1 MHFYLIA
8 QIELKTT
15 APCRNTTPSRIGF
28 GTIHMLNRNQ
38 LHPYQQ
44 EIIKRAAQTP
54 NMGLFLPPGL
64 GKSVTALTII
74 AEQFKGKTLI
84 IAPKRVAETVWD
96 AECKKWS
103 HLSSLKVSK
112 LLGPVSQRLSGLKT
126 EADVYLINLE
136 NVAWLCGLSD
146 KLVFT
151 NLVIDESSRFKDPS
165 TKRFKA
171 LKKHLKGFSRRLIL
185 TGTPTPQGMG
195 DLWSQVGILDLG
207 ERLETS
213 LTRFRD
219 KYMTP
224 DQMNRH
230 TRVVYSWKLKENA
243 DTTIKDKISDIC
255 FSLKAEDYLQLPAL
269 TTLYHQVEIDKPVRA
284 KYDELRK
291 NMVADIGKEKIT
303 APTAA
308 ALANK
313 LLQFT
318 SGAVYGEDGQTQE
331 VHRSKLE
338 YLESVMEESSSPTL
352 VFYHFKHSLQRIR
365 LQFPQAVVLDDDNIE
380 AWRRGEIRMLLA
392 HPQSGGIGLNLQCN
406 AGDTA
411 QTVWYDLPWSSENYI
426 QANARVYRQGQE
438 KPVIIHHL
446 VMANSI
452 DEQVVKALDG
462 KINLQ
467 EALLNSLNFALL

>member
-1 MHFYLIA
+1 M
-8 QIELKTT
+8 LK
-15 APCRNTTPSRIGF
+15 RK
-28 GTIHMLNRNQ
+28 Q
-38 LHPYQQ
+38 LHQYQQ
-44 EIIKRAAQTP
+44 EIIEKAKFIP
-54 NMGLFLPPGL
+54 NLGLFLPPGL
-64 GKSVTALTII
+64 GKTTTTLTII
-74 AEQFKGKTLI
+74 SEQFEGKTLI

-96 AECKKWS
+96 TEVQKWE
-103 HLSSLKVSK
+103 HLKHLRVSK
-112 LLGPVSQRLSGLKT
+112 MIGSSTQRMAGLNA
-126 EADVYLINLE
+126 EADIYLINLE

-185 TGTPTPQGMG
+185 TGTPTPQGMQ

-207 ERLETS
+207 QRLETS
-213 LTRFRD
+213 LTKFRD
-219 KYMTP
+219 KYMVP

-230 TRVVYSWKLKENA
+230 TRVVYSWKFKPGC
-243 DTTIKDKISDIC
+243 DQIVQGKISDIC
-255 FSLKAEDYLQLPAL
+255 YSLKAEDYLQLPEC
-269 TTLYHQVEIDKPVRA
+269 TSLYHPIEIDKSIRNQ
-284 KYDELRK
+284 YNELRK
-291 NMVADIGKEKIT
+291 DMVTQVKKEKIT

-318 SGAVYGEDGQTQE
+318 SGAVYNEAGETQE
-331 VHRSKLE
+331 VHSSKLE
-338 YLESVMEESSSPTL
+338 RLESIMEESASPTL

-365 LQFPQAVVLDDDNIE
+365 LAFPQAVVLDDDNIE

-406 AGDTA
+406 TGDTA
-411 QTVWYDLPWSSENYI
+411 QTVWFDLPWSSENYI
-426 QANARVYRQGQE
+426 QANARIYRQGQE

-446 VMANSI
+446 TVCNSI
-452 DEQVVKALDG
+452 DEHVVKVLEG

-467 EALLNSLNFALL
+467 DALLNALNFALL

>member
-1 MHFYLIA
+1 MSA
-8 QIELKTT
+8 
-15 APCRNTTPSRIGF
+15 
-28 GTIHMLNRNQ
+28 LN
-38 LHPYQQ
+38 
-44 EIIKRAAQTP
+44 
-54 NMGLFLPPGL
+54 
-64 GKSVTALTII
+64 S
-74 AEQFKGKTLI
+74 
-84 IAPKRVAETVWD
+84 D
-96 AECKKWS
+96 A
-103 HLSSLKVSK
+103 
-112 LLGPVSQRLSGLKT
+112 
-126 EADVYLINLE
+126 DIYLINLE
-136 NVAWLCGLSD
+136 NVVWLTD
-146 KLVFT
+146 AQPKLVFT

-243 DTTIKDKISDIC
+243 DTTIKDKIADIC

-269 TTLYHQVEIDKPVRA
+269 TTLYHQVEIDKNARNQ
-284 KYDELRK
+284 YEQLRK
-291 NMVADIGKEKIT
+291 DMVVDIKKEKIT

-318 SGAVYGEDGQTQE
+318 SGAVYNEEGESQE
-331 VHRSKLE
+331 IHRSKLE
-338 YLESVMEESSSPTL
+338 RLESIMEESSSPTL

-365 LQFPQAVVLDDDNIE
+365 LQFPEAVVLDDDNIE
-380 AWRRGEIRMLLA
+380 AWSRGEIRMLIA

-406 AGDTA
+406 VGETA
-411 QTVWYDLPWSSENYI
+411 QTIWFDLPWSSENYI
-426 QANARVYRQGQE
+426 QANARIYRQGQE
-438 KPVIIHHL
+438 KPVIVHHL
-446 VMANSI
+446 VVANSI
-452 DEQVVKALDG
+452 DEQVVKVLEG
-462 KINLQ
+462 KISLQ
-467 EALLNSLNFALL
+467 EALLDSLKL

>member
-1 MHFYLIA
+1 
-8 QIELKTT
+8 
-15 APCRNTTPSRIGF
+15 
-28 GTIHMLNRNQ
+28 MLNRNQ
-38 LHPYQQ
+38 LHQYQQ
-44 EIIKRAAQTP
+44 DLIHKAKSIP
-54 NMGLFLPPGL
+54 NLGLFLPPGL
-64 GKSVTALTII
+64 GKTTTTLTII
-74 AEQFKGKTLI
+74 KEQFEGKTLI

-96 AECKKWS
+96 AEVKKWQHLS
-103 HLSSLKVSK
+103 HLSVSK
-112 LLGPVSQRLSGLKT
+112 VMGSPTQRQSALNT
-126 EADVYLINLE
+126 EADIYLINLE

-207 ERLETS
+207 SRLETS
-213 LTRFRD
+213 LTKFRD
-219 KYMTP
+219 KYMEP

-230 TRVVYSWKLKENA
+230 TRVVYNWKLKLGA
-243 DTTIKDKISDIC
+243 DMQIQEKISDIC
-255 FSLKAEDYLQLPAL
+255 FSLKADDYLQLPEC
-269 TTLYHQVEIDKPVRA
+269 TSLYHKIEIDKNVRA

-291 NMVADIGKEKIT
+291 DMVVDIKKEKIT

-318 SGAVYGEDGQTQE
+318 SGAVYNEEGEAQE
-331 VHRSKLE
+331 VHRSKVE
-338 YLESVMEESSSPTL
+338 YLESIMEESSSPTL
-352 VFYHFKHSLQRIR
+352 VFYHFKHSLQRLR
-365 LQFPQAVVLDDDNIE
+365 LAFPQAVVLDDDNIE

-406 AGDTA
+406 VGDTA
-411 QTVWYDLPWSSENYI
+411 QTVWFDLPWSSENYI
-426 QANARVYRQGQE
+426 QANARIYRQGQE

-446 VMANSI
+446 TLSNSI
-452 DEQVVKALDG
+452 DEQVVKVLDG
-462 KINLQ
+462 KINIQ
-467 EALLNSLNFALL
+467 SALLNALNFALL

>member
-1 MHFYLIA
+1 MAGLNA
-8 QIELKTT
+8 Q
-15 APCRNTTPSRIGF
+15 
-28 GTIHMLNRNQ
+28 
-38 LHPYQQ
+38 
-44 EIIKRAAQTP
+44 
-54 NMGLFLPPGL
+54 
-64 GKSVTALTII
+64 
-74 AEQFKGKTLI
+74 
-84 IAPKRVAETVWD
+84 
-96 AECKKWS
+96 
-103 HLSSLKVSK
+103 
-112 LLGPVSQRLSGLKT
+112 
-126 EADVYLINLE
+126 ADIYLINLE
-136 NVAWLCGLSD
+136 NVTWLIEAQP

-171 LKKHLKGFSRRLIL
+171 LKKHLKGFSRRIIL

-219 KYMTP
+219 KYMMP
-224 DQMNRH
+224 DQINRH
-230 TRVVYSWKLKENA
+230 TKVIYSWKLQPNA
-243 DTTIKDKISDIC
+243 DQIIKDKIEDIC
-255 FSLKAEDYLQLPAL
+255 FSLKAEDYLQLPDL
-269 TTLYHQVEIDKPVRA
+269 STLYHKIEIEKPIKA

-291 NMVADIGKEKIT
+291 DMVVDIKKEKIT

-318 SGAVYGEDGQTQE
+318 SGAVYNEEGEAQE

-338 YLESVMEESSSPTL
+338 RLESIMEESSSPTL
-352 VFYHFKHSLQRIR
+352 VFYHFKHSLNRLR
-365 LQFPQAVVLDDDNIE
+365 LQFPEAVVLDDDNIA

-406 AGDTA
+406 VGDTA
-411 QTVWYDLPWSSENYI
+411 QTVWFDLPWSSENYI
-426 QANARVYRQGQE
+426 QANARIYRQGQE

-446 VMANSI
+446 TIAKSI
-452 DEQVVKALDG
+452 DEHVVDVLEG

-467 EALLNSLNFALL
+467 EALLDSLVL

>member
-1 MHFYLIA
+1 MLQRTDLHQY
-8 QIELKTT
+8 QIELIEKAKT
-15 APCRNTTPSRIGF
+15 C
-28 GTIHMLNRNQ
+28 
-38 LHPYQQ
+38 
-44 EIIKRAAQTP
+44 P
-54 NMGLFLPPGL
+54 NIGLFLPPGL
-64 GKSVTALTII
+64 GKTTTTLTII
-74 AEQFKGKTLI
+74 SEQFQGKTLI

-96 AECKKWS
+96 AEVAKWK
-103 HLSSLKVSK
+103 HLKHLKVSK
-112 LLGPVSQRLSGLKT
+112 IIGNSTQRMAGLNAK
-126 EADVYLINLE
+126 ADIYLINLE

-207 ERLETS
+207 QRLETS

-219 KYMTP
+219 KYMQP

-230 TRVVYSWKLKENA
+230 TRVVYSWKLQTNA
-243 DTTIKDKISDIC
+243 DQVIKDKIGDIC
-255 FSLKAEDYLQLPAL
+255 FSLRAEDYLQLPAL
-269 TTLYHQVEIDKPVRA
+269 TSLYHKVEIDKNVRK

-291 NMVADIGKEKIT
+291 DMVVEVKKEKIT

-318 SGAVYGEDGQTQE
+318 SGAVYSEEGEVHE
-331 VHRSKLE
+331 VHRAKLE
-338 YLESVMEESSSPTL
+338 YLESIMEESSSPTL

-365 LQFPQAVVLDDDNIE
+365 LQFPEAVVLDDDNIE

-406 AGDTA
+406 VGDTA
-411 QTVWYDLPWSSENYI
+411 QTVWFDLPWSSENYI
-426 QANARVYRQGQE
+426 QANARIYRQGQE

-446 VMANSI
+446 TMSNSI
-452 DEQVVKALDG
+452 DEQVVKVLDG

-467 EALLNSLNFALL
+467 EALLDTLNFALL

>member
-1 MHFYLIA
+1 
-8 QIELKTT
+8 
-15 APCRNTTPSRIGF
+15 
-28 GTIHMLNRNQ
+28 MLTRDQ
-38 LHPYQQ
+38 LHPYQK
-44 EIIKRAAQTP
+44 ELISKAKTIP
-54 NMGLFLPPGL
+54 NLGLFLPPGL
-64 GKSVTALTII
+64 GKTTTTLTII
-74 AEQFKGKTLI
+74 AEQFTGKTLI

-96 AECKKWS
+96 AEVKKWL
-103 HLSSLKVSK
+103 HLKNLRVSK
-112 LLGPVSQRLSGLKT
+112 IMGTPSQRLSALT
-126 EADVYLINLE
+126 SPADIYLINLE

-171 LKKHLKGFSRRLIL
+171 LKKHLKGFQRRIIL
-185 TGTPTPQGMG
+185 TGTPTPQGLG
-195 DLWSQVGILDLG
+195 DLWSQVGVLDLG
-207 ERLETS
+207 ARLETS

-219 KYMTP
+219 MYMAP

-230 TRVVYSWKLKENA
+230 TRVVYSWKLKSGCDEI
-243 DTTIKDKISDIC
+243 IKNKISDIC
-255 FSLKAEDYLQLPAL
+255 FSLKAEDYLQLPSC
-269 TTLYHQVEIDKPVRA
+269 TSLYHKIEIEKNVRSQ
-284 KYDELRK
+284 YEHLRK
-291 NMVADIGKEKIT
+291 DMVSEINGEQIT

-318 SGAVYGEDGQTQE
+318 SGAVYNEVGETHE

-338 YLESVMEESSSPTL
+338 RLESIMEESSSPTL

-365 LQFPQAVVLDDDNIE
+365 LQFPQAVVLDDDNIA

-406 AGDTA
+406 IGDTA
-411 QTVWYDLPWSSENYI
+411 QTVWFDLPWSSENYI
-426 QANARVYRQGQE
+426 QANARIYRQGQE

-446 VMANSI
+446 TVYNSI
-452 DEQVVKALDG
+452 DEQVVKVLEG

-467 EALLNSLNFALL
+467 YALLESLNFVLL

>member
-1 MHFYLIA
+1 MGSPKNRLE
-8 QIELKTT
+8 ELSKT
-15 APCRNTTPSRIGF
+15 S
-28 GTIHMLNRNQ
+28 
-38 LHPYQQ
+38 
-44 EIIKRAAQTP
+44 
-54 NMGLFLPPGL
+54 
-64 GKSVTALTII
+64 
-74 AEQFKGKTLI
+74 
-84 IAPKRVAETVWD
+84 
-96 AECKKWS
+96 
-103 HLSSLKVSK
+103 
-112 LLGPVSQRLSGLKT
+112 
-126 EADVYLINLE
+126 DVYLINLE
-136 NVAWLCGLSD
+136 NVAWLCDAQL

-185 TGTPTPQGMG
+185 TGTPTPQGMS

-219 KYMTP
+219 KYMMP

-230 TRVVYSWKLKENA
+230 TRVVYNWKLKTGCDEI
-243 DTTIKDKISDIC
+243 IKNKISDIC
-255 FSLKAEDYLQLPAL
+255 FSLKAEDYLQLPEC
-269 TTLYHQVEIDKPVRA
+269 TSLYHKIEIDKNVR
-284 KYDELRK
+284 KQYDELRK
-291 NMVADIGKEKIT
+291 DMVVDIKKERIT

-318 SGAVYGEDGQTQE
+318 SGAVYNEEGDAQE
-331 VHRSKLE
+331 VHSAKLE
-338 YLESVMEESSSPTL
+338 RLESIMEESSSPTL

-406 AGDTA
+406 VGDTA
-411 QTVWYDLPWSSENYI
+411 QTVWFDLPWSSENYI
-426 QANARVYRQGQE
+426 QANARIYRQGQE

-446 VMANSI
+446 TVANSI
-452 DEQVVKALDG
+452 DEQVVKVLEG

-467 EALLNSLNFALL
+467 EALLDTLNFALL

>member
-1 MHFYLIA
+1 M
-8 QIELKTT
+8 LK
-15 APCRNTTPSRIGF
+15 RS
-28 GTIHMLNRNQ
+28 Q
-38 LHPYQQ
+38 LHQYQQ
-44 EIIKRAAQTP
+44 ELINKAILVK

-64 GKSVTALTII
+64 GKTTTTLTII
-74 AEQFKGKTLI
+74 KEQFVGKTLI

-96 AECKKWS
+96 AEVKKWQHLS
-103 HLSSLKVSK
+103 HLSVSK
-112 LLGPVSQRLSGLKT
+112 VMGSPTQRQSALTSK
-126 EADVYLINLE
+126 ADIYLINLE

-151 NLVIDESSRFKDPS
+151 NLVIDESSRFKDAS

-171 LKKHLKGFSRRLIL
+171 LKKHLKGFSRRIIL
-185 TGTPTPQGMG
+185 TGTPTPQGVA

-213 LTRFRD
+213 LTKFRD
-219 KYMTP
+219 KYLEP

-230 TRVVYSWKLKENA
+230 TRVVYSWKPKLGAGLQIQE
-243 DTTIKDKISDIC
+243 KISDIC
-255 FSLKAEDYLQLPAL
+255 FSLKAEDYLQLPEL
-269 TTLYHQVEIDKPVRA
+269 TKLYHSIELDPQIRN
-284 KYDELRK
+284 KYDQLRK
-291 NMVADIGKEKIT
+291 DMVVDIKKEKIT

-318 SGAVYGEDGQTQE
+318 SGAVYNEDGEAQE

-338 YLESVMEESSSPTL
+338 RLESIMEESSSPTL
-352 VFYHFKHSLQRIR
+352 VFYHFKHSLNRLR
-365 LQFPQAVVLDDDNIE
+365 LQFPEAVVLDDDNIA

-406 AGDTA
+406 VGDTA
-411 QTVWYDLPWSSENYI
+411 QTVWFDLPWSSENYI
-426 QANARVYRQGQE
+426 QANARIYRQGQE

-446 VMANSI
+446 TVTNSI
-452 DEQVVKALDG
+452 DEQVVKVLDG

-467 EALLNSLNFALL
+467 QALLDALNCVLVET

>member
-1 MHFYLIA
+1 MLSRNNLHQYQLDI
-8 QIELKTT
+8 IEKAKT
-15 APCRNTTPSRIGF
+15 C
-28 GTIHMLNRNQ
+28 L
-38 LHPYQQ
+38 
-44 EIIKRAAQTP
+44 

-64 GKSVTALTII
+64 GKTTTTLTII
-74 AEQFKGKTLI
+74 KEQFEGKTLI
-84 IAPKRVAETVWD
+84 VAPKRVAETVWD
-96 AECKKWS
+96 TECKKWE
-103 HLSSLKVSK
+103 HLHQLKVSK
-112 LLGPVSQRLSGLKT
+112 IMGNPTQRLAGLN
-126 EADVYLINLE
+126 ADADIYLINLE
-136 NVAWLCGLSD
+136 NLVWLTEAQT

-171 LKKHLKGFSRRLIL
+171 IRKHLKGFSRRLIL
-185 TGTPTPQGMG
+185 TGTPTPQGMA

-207 ERLETS
+207 QRLETS
-213 LTRFRD
+213 LTAFRA
-219 KYMTP
+219 KYLKP
-224 DQMNRH
+224 GQINRH
-230 TRVVYSWKLKENA
+230 THVVYKWELQKGA
-243 DTTIKDKISDIC
+243 DQVIKNKISDIC
-255 FSLKAEDYLQLPAL
+255 FSLKAEDYLQLPPL
-269 TTLYHQVEIDKPVRA
+269 TTPHHKIEIDKNVRSQ
-284 KYDELRK
+284 YDQLK
-291 NMVADIGKEKIT
+291 KDMVAEIGKERIT

-318 SGAVYGEDGQTQE
+318 SGAVYNEDGEAQE

-338 YLESVMEESSSPTL
+338 YLESIMEESSSPAL
-352 VFYHFKHSLQRIR
+352 VFYHFKHSLQRLR
-365 LQFPQAVVLDDDNIE
+365 LTFPDAVVLDDDNIE

-406 AGDTA
+406 AGETA

-446 VMANSI
+446 IVYNSI
-452 DEQVVKALDG
+452 DEQVVRVLNG

-467 EALLNSLNFALL
+467 EALLESLNMEQNK

>member
-1 MHFYLIA
+1 
-8 QIELKTT
+8 
-15 APCRNTTPSRIGF
+15 
-28 GTIHMLNRNQ
+28 
-38 LHPYQQ
+38 
-44 EIIKRAAQTP
+44 
-54 NMGLFLPPGL
+54 
-64 GKSVTALTII
+64 LTII
-74 AEQFKGKTLI
+74 SEQFLGKTLI

-96 AECKKWS
+96 TEVAKWH
-103 HLSSLKVSK
+103 HLSHLKVSK
-112 LLGPVSQRLSGLKT
+112 IIGNSTQRMAGLNAQ
-126 EADVYLINLE
+126 ADIYLINLE

-207 ERLETS
+207 QRLETS

-219 KYMTP
+219 KYMQP
-224 DQMNRH
+224 DQFNRH
-230 TRVVYSWKLKENA
+230 TRVVYSWKLTSGSNQ
-243 DTTIKDKISDIC
+243 IIQDKISDIC
-255 FSLKAEDYLQLPAL
+255 FSLKADDYLNLPECNYV
-269 TTLYHQVEIDKPVRA
+269 YHGISFDPQVRK

-291 NMVADIGKEKIT
+291 VMVVEVKKERIT

-318 SGAVYGEDGQTQE
+318 SGAVYNEEGDAQE
-331 VHRSKLE
+331 VHRAKLE
-338 YLESVMEESSSPTL
+338 RLESIMEESSSPTL
-352 VFYHFKHSLQRIR
+352 VFYHFKHSLQRLR
-365 LQFPQAVVLDDDNIE
+365 LQFPEAVVLDDDNIE

-406 AGDTA
+406 VGDTA
-411 QTVWYDLPWSSENYI
+411 QTIWFDLPWSSENYI
-426 QANARVYRQGQE
+426 QANARIYRQGQE

-446 VMANSI
+446 TMSNSI
-452 DEQVVKALDG
+452 DEQVVKVLDG

-467 EALLNSLNFALL
+467 DALLNALNFALL

>member
-1 MHFYLIA
+1 M
-8 QIELKTT
+8 
-15 APCRNTTPSRIGF
+15 
-28 GTIHMLNRNQ
+28 MNRNQ
-38 LHPYQQ
+38 LHQYQKD
-44 EIIKRAAQTP
+44 IIEKAKSIP
-54 NMGLFLPPGL
+54 NLGLFLPPGL
-64 GKSVTALTII
+64 GKTTTTLTII
-74 AEQFKGKTLI
+74 SEQFQGKTLI

-96 AECKKWS
+96 QEVRKWE
-103 HLSSLKVSK
+103 HLKHLRVSK
-112 LLGPVSQRLSGLKT
+112 IIGNSTQRMAGLNA
-126 EADVYLINLE
+126 EADIYLINLE
-136 NVAWLCGLSD
+136 NVAWLCELSP

-171 LKKHLKGFSRRLIL
+171 LRKHLKGFQRRVIL
-185 TGTPTPQGMG
+185 TGTPTPQGMQ

-207 ERLETS
+207 ARLETS

-230 TRVVYSWKLKENA
+230 TRVVYSWKLKPGCDEV
-243 DTTIKDKISDIC
+243 IKNKISDIC
-255 FSLKAEDYLQLPAL
+255 FSLKAEDYLQLPSC
-269 TTLYHQVEIDKPVRA
+269 TSLYHKIEIDKNVRS
-284 KYDELRK
+284 KYDQLRK
-291 NMVADIGKEKIT
+291 DMVAEIKGEKIT

-318 SGAVYGEDGQTQE
+318 SGALYNEEGEATE
-331 VHRSKLE
+331 VHRAKLE
-338 YLESVMEESSSPTL
+338 YLESIMEESTSPTL

-365 LQFPQAVVLDDDNIE
+365 LQFPEAVVLDDDNIE
-380 AWRRGEIRMLLA
+380 AWRRGQIRMLLA

-406 AGDTA
+406 VGDTA
-411 QTVWYDLPWSSENYI
+411 QTVWFDLPWSSENYI
-426 QANARVYRQGQE
+426 QANARIYRQGQE

-446 VMANSI
+446 TVSDSI
-452 DEQVVKALDG
+452 DERVIKVLEG

-467 EALLNSLNFALL
+467 EALLDDLNFALI

>member
-1 MHFYLIA
+1 
-8 QIELKTT
+8 
-15 APCRNTTPSRIGF
+15 
-28 GTIHMLNRNQ
+28 MLNRNS
-38 LHPYQQ
+38 LHQYQKNLIEQ
-44 EIIKRAAQTP
+44 AKTIP
-54 NMGLFLPPGL
+54 SLGLFLPPGL
-64 GKSVTALTII
+64 GKTATTLTII
-74 AEQFKGKTLI
+74 AEQMQGKTLI

-96 AECKKWS
+96 AEVKKWQHLS
-103 HLSSLKVSK
+103 HLRVSK
-112 LLGPVSQRLSGLKT
+112 IMGSPTQRQSALNTK
-126 EADVYLINLE
+126 ADIYLINLE

-185 TGTPTPQGMG
+185 TGTPTPQGMQ

-207 ERLETS
+207 SRLETS

-219 KYMTP
+219 KYMMP
-224 DQMNRH
+224 DQINRH
-230 TRVVYSWKLKENA
+230 TRVVYSWKLKEGCNEV
-243 DTTIKDKISDIC
+243 IENKISDIC
-255 FSLKAEDYLQLPAL
+255 FSLKAEDFLQLPSC
-269 TTLYHQVEIDKPVRA
+269 TSLYHQIEIDKSVRS
-284 KYDELRK
+284 KYEQLRK
-291 NMVADIGKEKIT
+291 DMVIEVKKEKIT

-318 SGAVYGEDGQTQE
+318 SGAVYNEAGEAQE
-331 VHRSKLE
+331 VHRAKLE
-338 YLESVMEESSSPTL
+338 YLESIMEESSSPTL

-365 LQFPQAVVLDDDNIE
+365 LQFPEAVVLDDDNIE

-406 AGDTA
+406 VGDTA
-411 QTVWYDLPWSSENYI
+411 QTVWFDLPWSSENYI
-426 QANARVYRQGQE
+426 QANARIYRQGQE

-446 VMANSI
+446 TVAKSI
-452 DEQVVKALDG
+452 DEQVVKVLDG

-467 EALLNSLNFALL
+467 DALLNALNFVLL